1 LNLAVRGQQS
11 FEPITSPSVVHAEAI
26 HMMPDQLARQEQIA
40 RRLERAK
47 RLVQVATDAATT
59 ERIREPIGD
68 NEQTEE
74 KK

>member
-1 LNLAVRGQQS
+1 
-11 FEPITSPSVVHAEAI
+11 
-26 HMMPDQLARQEQIA
+26 MMPDQLARQEQIA
-40 RRLERAK
+40 RRLEQAK
-47 RLVQVATDAATT
+47 RLAQVATDAATT